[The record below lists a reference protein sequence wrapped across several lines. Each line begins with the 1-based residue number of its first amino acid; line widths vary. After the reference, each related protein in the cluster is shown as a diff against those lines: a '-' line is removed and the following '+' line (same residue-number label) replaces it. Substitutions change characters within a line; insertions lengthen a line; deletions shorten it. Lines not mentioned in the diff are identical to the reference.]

1 MREKTLRVLEYYK
14 IIEKLSQKAESSLGK
29 DIIAKMAPQ
38 TELDSVE
45 KLQRETDEAVK
56 VLVKRGSPPM
66 GGISDVSAELNL
78 AEKGGVLSPRGLM
91 RVGGTL
97 RASRNI
103 RNFLF
108 KDGMEEVEI
117 DYVKALVSELA
128 IYRDLESEIETAIV
142 GEEEISD
149 SASPLLKNI
158 RRQIKAK
165 NDGIR
170 SKLNSIVNSQHHR
183 KYLQDA
189 IITIRE
195 GRYVVPVK
203 QEYRSEF
210 KGIIHD
216 QSSSGATLFIE
227 PMEIV
232 NLNNE
237 LKEQKLKEQ
246 AEIERILTELSASVG
261 EVAFDL
267 KSNLKILAQVDFVFA
282 KGKLSLDM
290 RGVRPLVNAEGF
302 IELKEARH
310 PILSDKEVVPTNFHI
325 GNGLNTVVI
334 TGPNTGG
341 KTVTL
346 KTVGLMTL
354 MAQSGLQIPA
364 NHGST
369 VGIFKNVFADIGDEQ
384 SIEQSLSTFSS
395 HMTNIVDMLDNLEY
409 NSLVLFDELGA
420 GTDPTEG
427 AALAIS
433 ILEHLRQR
441 GIRTLATTHYSE
453 LKLYALSTEGVENAS
468 VEFDVETLR
477 PTYRLL
483 IGVPGKSNAFEIS
496 RRLGLGD
503 YIIDKAKELI
513 SKEDIEFEDILS
525 NLEHDR
531 REAEKAKEESTK
543 QREEVEKLK
552 RELAEQKRKLESS
565 RDEILIEAKREAK
578 RILSNAKSQS
588 DTALKDI
595 REVWDEIEQEKRNK
609 LENAKEKL
617 KSGLNKIDSGITEK
631 IISKVS
637 ARPLKEV
644 KVGEEV
650 RVLSFNQ
657 EGTVLSGVDS
667 DGNVQVQI
675 GVMKITV
682 PLNTIERSSKKTKT
696 ETSNYAKSMIKNKSR
711 DLKPEIDIRG
721 QNIEEA
727 SIEVDKY
734 LDDAYM
740 SGLKEVTI
748 IHGKGT
754 GALRAGIEKMLKK
767 HRHVK
772 SQRMGAYGE
781 GGMGVTV
788 VELK

>member
-14 IIEKLSQKAESSLGK
+14 IIERLSGKAESSLGK
-29 DIIAKMAPQ
+29 SIIEKMVPEV
-38 TELDSVE
+38 ELELVE
-45 KLQRETDEAVK
+45 KLQSETDEAVK
-56 VLVKRGSPPM
+56 VLTRRGSPPL
-66 GGISDVSAELNL
+66 GGIADVNAEVNL
-78 AEKGGVLSPRGLM
+78 AEKGGVLSPRAIL
-91 RVGGTL
+91 RIGGTL
-97 RASRNI
+97 RASRKVK
-103 RNFLF
+103 NFLF
-108 KDGMEEVEI
+108 KEEIEAVELESIKSLVSDLVPYREVE
-117 DYVKALVSELA
+117 A
-128 IYRDLESEIETAIV
+128 EIENAII
-142 GEEEISD
+142 GEEEIAD
-149 SASPLLKNI
+149 SASSELKSI
-158 RRQIKAK
+158 RRQIKSK

-170 SKLNSIVNSQHHR
+170 SKLNSIINSAHYR

-227 PMEIV
+227 PMDIV
-232 NLNNE
+232 NLNNQ
-237 LKEQKLKEQ
+237 LKELKLKEK
-246 AEIERILTELSASVG
+246 AEIERILAELSAMVG
-261 EVAFDL
+261 EIAFDI
-267 KSNLKILAQVDFVFA
+267 KSNLKILGKVDFIFA

-290 RGVRPLVNAEGF
+290 MGIKPIVNADGF
-302 IELKEARH
+302 IDLKEARH
-310 PILSDKEVVPTNFHI
+310 PLIDSKEVVPTNFHI
-325 GNGLNTVVI
+325 GNGLDTIVI

-346 KTVGLMTL
+346 KTVGLLSL

-395 HMTNIVDMLDNLEY
+395 HMTNIVDMLDNLEE

-433 ILEHLRQR
+433 ILDYLQQR
-441 GIRTLATTHYSE
+441 DIRTVATTHYSE
-453 LKLYALSTEGVENAS
+453 LKIYALSTEGVENAS
-468 VEFDVETLR
+468 VEFDIQTLR

-496 RRLGLGD
+496 KRLGLGD
-503 YIIDKAKELI
+503 YIIDKARELI

-525 NLEHDR
+525 NLERDR
-531 REAEKAKEESTK
+531 REAEKAREESVK
-543 QREEVEKLK
+543 SQEELERLR
-552 RELAEQKRKLESS
+552 RELSEQKKKLQSS
-565 RDEILIEAKREAK
+565 KEAILIEAKREAK

-595 REVWDEIEQEKRNK
+595 REVWDEIEQEKKNR
-609 LENAKEKL
+609 LENAKVKL
-617 KSGLNKIDSGITEK
+617 KSGLDDIDTGMTEK

-637 ARPLKEV
+637 SRPLKEV
-644 KVGEEV
+644 QVGEEV

-657 EGTVLSGVDS
+657 DGTVLSKVDG

-682 PLNTIERSSKKTKT
+682 PLNTIEKIGKKTKV
-696 ETSNYAKSMIKNKSR
+696 ETSNYAKSMIKNKSNSI
-711 DLKPEIDIRG
+711 KPEIDIRG

-727 SIEVDKY
+727 SIELDKY
-734 LDDAYM
+734 LDDVYM
-740 SGLKEVTI
+740 SGLKEVTV

-767 HRHVK
+767 HRHVR
-772 SQRMGAYGE
+772 SHRLGAYGE

>member
-1 MREKTLRVLEYYK
+1 
-14 IIEKLSQKAESSLGK
+14 
-29 DIIAKMAPQ
+29 
-38 TELDSVE
+38 
-45 KLQRETDEAVK
+45 
-56 VLVKRGSPPM
+56 
-66 GGISDVSAELNL
+66 
-78 AEKGGVLSPRGLM
+78 
-91 RVGGTL
+91 
-97 RASRNI
+97 
-103 RNFLF
+103 
-108 KDGMEEVEI
+108 
-117 DYVKALVSELA
+117 
-128 IYRDLESEIETAIV
+128 
-142 GEEEISD
+142 
-149 SASPLLKNI
+149 
-158 RRQIKAK
+158 
-165 NDGIR
+165 
-170 SKLNSIVNSQHHR
+170 
-183 KYLQDA
+183 
-189 IITIRE
+189 
-195 GRYVVPVK
+195 
-203 QEYRSEF
+203 
-210 KGIIHD
+210 
-216 QSSSGATLFIE
+216 
-227 PMEIV
+227 
-232 NLNNE
+232 
-237 LKEQKLKEQ
+237 
-246 AEIERILTELSASVG
+246 
-261 EVAFDL
+261 
-267 KSNLKILAQVDFVFA
+267 
-282 KGKLSLDM
+282 
-290 RGVRPLVNAEGF
+290 
-302 IELKEARH
+302 
-310 PILSDKEVVPTNFHI
+310 
-325 GNGLNTVVI
+325 
-334 TGPNTGG
+334 
-341 KTVTL
+341 
-346 KTVGLMTL
+346 
-354 MAQSGLQIPA
+354 
-364 NHGST
+364 
-369 VGIFKNVFADIGDEQ
+369 
-384 SIEQSLSTFSS
+384 
-395 HMTNIVDMLDNLEY
+395 MTNIVDMLDNLEY

>member
-1 MREKTLRVLEYYK
+1 
-14 IIEKLSQKAESSLGK
+14 
-29 DIIAKMAPQ
+29 MAPQ

-117 DYVKALVSELA
+117 DYMKALVSELA
-128 IYRDLESEIETAIV
+128 VYRDLESEIENAIV

-267 KSNLKILAQVDFVFA
+267 KSNLKILGQVDFVFA
-282 KGKLSLDM
+282 KGKLSIDM

-310 PILSDKEVVPTNFHI
+310 PLLSDKEVVPTNFHI

-565 RDEILIEAKREAK
+565 REAILIEAKREAK

-588 DTALKDI
+588 DTALKEI

-637 ARPLKEV
+637 AKPLKEV

-657 EGTVLSGVDS
+657 DGTVLSGVDS

-675 GVMKITV
+675 GVMTV
-682 PLNTIERSSKKTKT
+682 SYTHLTLPTKR
-696 ETSNYAKSMIKNKSR
+696 I
-711 DLKPEIDIRG
+711 
-721 QNIEEA
+721 
-727 SIEVDKY
+727 V
-734 LDDAYM
+734 
-740 SGLKEVTI
+740 
-748 IHGKGT
+748 
-754 GALRAGIEKMLKK
+754 
-767 HRHVK
+767 
-772 SQRMGAYGE
+772 
-781 GGMGVTV
+781 
-788 VELK
+788 